1 MCARPARAI
10 LEGAVA
16 PPVRIVALGGLGE
29 IGMNCMA
36 VEADGR
42 IAVVDCGVMFPNEPI
57 GVDVIVPDLSWLAER
72 KEKVGA
78 IYVTHGHEDHI
89 GALPRLLAAVRAPVH
104 VPPFARSL
112 LEARLREAGVDADLR
127 TARPGEVR
135 GAGYASPISAEFI
148 AVTHSIPDACALA
161 ISTPQGVLLH
171 SGDFKIDEA
180 PVGGWNMDLARIEA
194 LGRAGVRVLL
204 SDSTNAERPGTSL
217 SESAVGV
224 ALDHAF
230 EGARGRIFVACFASN
245 VHRIQQVA
253 DAARGLGRR
262 LALLGRAME
271 SNVRLAMDLGY
282 LKVAGWQLC
291 SLEEARDLPPRELCV
306 LTSGTQGEPRSALS
320 RLARGEHPEMAI
332 APGDLVVLSSRFIPG
347 NEVAIGHVVNE
358 LTRLGAE
365 VAYEDLRP
373 LHVSGHAQE
382 SEQRRLIALARPE
395 RFVPIHGEFR
405 HLARH
410 AAHAEKEDVPH
421 RHVIVDGEVLELFD
435 GGARILDERLP
446 VGRVYADRDAT
457 GGVVGDLVVKDRR
470 LLAEAGLCIVVVAVD
485 RASGAVVRGP
495 EIFARGVA
503 GFEGSEDAL
512 RGEALRAL
520 DELTPQARESQ
531 GEVQEAIRLAIRRW
545 FRREGGRRPSV
556 LPVVLEL

>member
-1 MCARPARAI
+1 M
-10 LEGAVA
+10 
-16 PPVRIVALGGLGE
+16 
-29 IGMNCMA
+29 
-36 VEADGR
+36 
-42 IAVVDCGVMFPNEPI
+42 
-57 GVDVIVPDLSWLAER
+57 
-72 KEKVGA
+72 
-78 IYVTHGHEDHI
+78 
-89 GALPRLLAAVRAPVH
+89 
-104 VPPFARSL
+104 
-112 LEARLREAGVDADLR
+112 
-127 TARPGEVR
+127 
-135 GAGYASPISAEFI
+135 
-148 AVTHSIPDACALA
+148 
-161 ISTPQGVLLH
+161 
-171 SGDFKIDEA
+171 
-180 PVGGWNMDLARIEA
+180 
-194 LGRAGVRVLL
+194 
-204 SDSTNAERPGTSL
+204 
-217 SESAVGV
+217 
-224 ALDHAF
+224 
-230 EGARGRIFVACFASN
+230 
-245 VHRIQQVA
+245 
-253 DAARGLGRR
+253 
-262 LALLGRAME
+262 
-271 SNVRLAMDLGY
+271 
-282 LKVAGWQLC
+282 
-291 SLEEARDLPPRELCV
+291 